1 MSTAVAFLYK
11 HLNGEKLTTNEKMN
25 VYGSALIME
34 KEDMINIIESYHNNL
49 FYVPLKDGEAER
61 ILELILTGQIKSKQL

>member
-1 MSTAVAFLYK
+1 MSTAVEFFYK
-11 HLNGEKLTTNEKMN
+11 HLNGEQLTTNEKMN

-61 ILELILTGQIKSKQL
+61 ILELILTGQIKSKL

>member
-11 HLNGEKLTTNEKMN
+11 HLNGEQLTTNEKMN
-25 VYGSALIME
+25 VYASALIME